1 MPKSYEPIDDNHKL
15 REVLNQVIVSYHR
28 ILLDSDVTI
37 ALLTV
42 RNFDANGEQV
52 DPALTHGGYPAM
64 ATIKINSYRDRV
76 EGKADVTITVD
87 GQRWD
92 ELSDAEL
99 AAVLDHELT
108 HLELVLEEDG
118 SVSRDDIDRPKLRMR
133 RHDFQIGGFNEVAK
147 RHKADSLEVQA
158 VAKVGKGFVE
168 QGVFPG
174 F

>member
-1 MPKSYEPIDDNHKL
+1 MPKFYEPIDETHKL
-15 REVLNQVIVSYHR
+15 REVLNQVIGAYHH
-28 ILLDSDVTI
+28 ILLDSGVTI

-87 GQRWD
+87 GHRWD
-92 ELSDAEL
+92 ELRDVKL

-108 HLELVLEEDG
+108 HLELVIEEDG

-133 RHDFQIGGFNEVAK
+133 KHDFQIGGFNEVAN
-147 RHKADSLEVQA
+147 RHKADAIEVQA

>member
-1 MPKSYEPIDDNHKL
+1 
-15 REVLNQVIVSYHR
+15 
-28 ILLDSDVTI
+28 
-37 ALLTV
+37 
-42 RNFDANGEQV
+42 
-52 DPALTHGGYPAM
+52 M

-76 EGKADVTITVD
+76 EGKADVTITID
-87 GQRWD
+87 GHHWD

-108 HLELVLEEDG
+108 HLELVIEEDG

-133 RHDFQIGGFNEVAK
+133 KHDFQIGGFNEVAK